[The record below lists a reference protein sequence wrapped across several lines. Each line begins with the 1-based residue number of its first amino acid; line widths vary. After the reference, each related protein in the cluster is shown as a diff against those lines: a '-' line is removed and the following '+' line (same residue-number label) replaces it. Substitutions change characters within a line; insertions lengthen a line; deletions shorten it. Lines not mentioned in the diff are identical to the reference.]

1 MHHTDEDDAFASSTM
16 AAEGSQP
23 EATLAATTSQPEL
36 SSDEA
41 ARAQCLRCKTNGS
54 QSGKHTCGKRRSTSP
69 AATAA
74 KRARPKRNSTDPPE
88 EHVVVDRIWSPASTN
103 VNERLSVAEARMADF
118 SPMAMPNMPA
128 QDSECGVP
136 SAMEHE
142 QLELGSY
149 KIGEGLAQ
157 PSSVSDSEPMP
168 VGSPMVLACA
178 AAAFGSC
185 PLEENPLGEALAQ
198 PSSVSDSEQMPG
210 GSPMLLA
217 CAASASGSCPIV
229 AAAAA
234 AVTSGAA
241 NASTTAGLHLFR
253 RLLSRRRLEQL
264 ELGDGRRVATYEY
277 TLELEGGALIVCDAA
292 TLQRLQLK
300 AASGE
305 PEWRCGSC
313 NASGWSQLR
322 AYICMDC
329 GADHGADSPVDAELV
344 TELKHAMRQ
353 DAGDAGPG
361 RLPRAGNVR
370 KRLTVPHVSLA
381 LSHFFPLFL

>member
-74 KRARPKRNSTDPPE
+74 KRPRPKRNSTDPPE
-88 EHVVVDRIWSPASTN
+88 EHVVVDHIWSPASTN

-128 QDSECGVP
+128 QDSECEAP

-198 PSSVSDSEQMPG
+198 PSSVSARS
-210 GSPMLLA
+210 LL
-217 CAASASGSCPIV
+217 V
-229 AAAAA
+229 
-234 AVTSGAA
+234 
-241 NASTTAGLHLFR
+241 
-253 RLLSRRRLEQL
+253 
-264 ELGDGRRVATYEY
+264 
-277 TLELEGGALIVCDAA
+277 
-292 TLQRLQLK
+292 
-300 AASGE
+300 
-305 PEWRCGSC
+305 
-313 NASGWSQLR
+313 
-322 AYICMDC
+322 
-329 GADHGADSPVDAELV
+329 
-344 TELKHAMRQ
+344 
-353 DAGDAGPG
+353 
-361 RLPRAGNVR
+361 
-370 KRLTVPHVSLA
+370 LT
-381 LSHFFPLFL
+381 

>member
-128 QDSECGVP
+128 QDSECEAP

-157 PSSVSDSEPMP
+157 PSSVSDSSQHNVPCFVCRVNVNIERIRIEPNLIP
-168 VGSPMVLACA
+168 LISCYAAFSGCRGHKTRSTTQAAPSTVPLSPSALSLVSLTLIFLSLGLADRVARVAMNDPTADSNCLCACA
-178 AAAFGSC
+178 AARTRVRIPVASRPSGVLHDQAVSFSFTGC
-185 PLEENPLGEALAQ
+185 PPRLSPPRL
-198 PSSVSDSEQMPG
+198 PS
-210 GSPMLLA
+210 
-217 CAASASGSCPIV
+217 AASAPPCRGRAKAP
-229 AAAAA
+229 
-234 AVTSGAA
+234 
-241 NASTTAGLHLFR
+241 TAGP
-253 RLLSRRRLEQL
+253 S
-264 ELGDGRRVATYEY
+264 
-277 TLELEGGALIVCDAA
+277 
-292 TLQRLQLK
+292 
-300 AASGE
+300 
-305 PEWRCGSC
+305 
-313 NASGWSQLR
+313 
-322 AYICMDC
+322 
-329 GADHGADSPVDAELV
+329 
-344 TELKHAMRQ
+344 
-353 DAGDAGPG
+353 AGPD
-361 RLPRAGNVR
+361 
-370 KRLTVPHVSLA
+370 
-381 LSHFFPLFL
+381 